1 MKPVVP
7 VVFLWDDYILDIMER
22 TQSLECQ
29 PLWREVVFSSV
40 QLPQNDGS
48 AHLPAT
54 GNESVRVWNG

>member
-1 MKPVVP
+1 MKPVVT
-7 VVFLWDDYILDIMER
+7 VVFLRDDRILDIPGR

-29 PLWREVVFSSV
+29 PLWREVVFSSG

-48 AHLPAT
+48 AHLSAT